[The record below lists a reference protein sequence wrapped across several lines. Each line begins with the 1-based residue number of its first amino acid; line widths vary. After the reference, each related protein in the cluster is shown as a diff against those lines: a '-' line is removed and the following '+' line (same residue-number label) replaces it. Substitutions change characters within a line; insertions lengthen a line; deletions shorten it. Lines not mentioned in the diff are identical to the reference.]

1 VLTTSDR
8 DVTALVRETGAEQG
22 MIAQD
27 MRRLVAAAEADL
39 AVPPAAGFTTANL
52 RAFVVRNQ

>member
-1 VLTTSDR
+1 
-8 DVTALVRETGAEQG
+8 